1 MDTNKDT
8 YYSRN
13 RERILERSTKAYREE
28 QQRIMEYQRN
38 YFSKAKW
45 REAHREETREKTR
58 QAYAEKVMEEEG
70 RVVVPTIKRSDW
82 YLTRPTALTD
92 TEYRRAKIARRL
104 EINEQRAEQFKKFLS
119 EQNV

>member
-13 RERILERSTKAYREE
+13 RERILVRSTKAYREE

-104 EINEQRAEQFKKFLS
+104 QINEQRAEQFKKMLS

>member
-104 EINEQRAEQFKKFLS
+104 QINEQRANAFRQSLGDS
-119 EQNV
+119 SS